1 TGRAELPAHAPP
13 EYRDALVA
21 WRRLVTGVPA
31 PLEVVAGH
39 DAFAGWR
46 RRGGPPALLKIHG
59 SLTEDQSNLVD
70 VVVVD
75 TEELGQLTEERL
87 AATERL
93 SNAARLLI
101 TGYSGADPDVYQPL
115 LNAIWPGH
123 ADWYCYSLPPGS
135 SVPADAAAR
144 GIRLVLGDPDGLAV
158 TAFRELLGLSG
169 DPHWPSLEL
178 AGEGYRKRFDR
189 WAQWIRSRHPP

>member
-1 TGRAELPAHAPP
+1 APTLVTADQYDQLRKGPYKLEVILGRLWGTIGDDALRCLLALRLDVPNEAHLLAALHLVQGGTHVTLNFDVGIELGYALLTGRAELPAHAPS

-21 WRRLVTGVPA
+21 WRRLVTDAPA

-75 TEELGQLTEERL
+75 IEELGQLTEERL
-87 AATERL
+87 AAIERL
-93 SNAARLLI
+93 SNADRLLI
-101 TGYSGADPDVYQPL
+101 TGYS
-115 LNAIWPGH
+115 
-123 ADWYCYSLPPGS
+123 
-135 SVPADAAAR
+135 
-144 GIRLVLGDPDGLAV
+144 
-158 TAFRELLGLSG
+158 
-169 DPHWPSLEL
+169 
-178 AGEGYRKRFDR
+178 
-189 WAQWIRSRHPP
+189 